1 MFLCLDG
8 GGHEGESDEDD
19 PFNNYFHFD
28 DEDFDVSQSSR
39 FQLCLNIIGIS
50 QFLFSVILLYCKSTI
65 FVFILQDYLQL
76 GPLELKLLNVTGK
89 KMPIYRPKALT
100 YEEMEAS
107 KFSSETFPSG
117 QQLQIKHT

>member
-1 MFLCLDG
+1 MF
-8 GGHEGESDEDD
+8 
-19 PFNNYFHFD
+19 
-28 DEDFDVSQSSR
+28 
-39 FQLCLNIIGIS
+39 
-50 QFLFSVILLYCKSTI
+50 I
-65 FVFILQDYLQL
+65 FQDYLQL

-100 YEEMEAS
+100 FEEMEAS